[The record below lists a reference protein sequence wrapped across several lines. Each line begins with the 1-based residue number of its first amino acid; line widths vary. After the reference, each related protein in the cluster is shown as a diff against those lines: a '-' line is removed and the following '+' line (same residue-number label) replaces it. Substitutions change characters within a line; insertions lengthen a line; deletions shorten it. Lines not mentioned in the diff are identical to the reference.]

1 MDRSYQTESACFR
14 QLPEANQSLA
24 PLVVRSEM
32 ACEVGVTTHFGHFIL
47 SAARPATMQ
56 YQLCS
61 MSTEILSLSGCPAA
75 RGHRFA
81 AHATQFSFWLRHIC
95 VCTQFT
101 WIAAA
106 VLSVVFC
113 ILWPVLTIPA
123 GVFSKSYFYFFVI
136 ISIIWGLIAAVIAIF
151 LPLWESRDVF
161 ARCAEVPSTQLHLL
175 KYIRSIILISARQ
188 QVGGRPF
195 SILWRSQCLAF
206 PPLSSW
212 RKHRK
217 YSTPGMSRPVGWF
230 GASYVCACKI
240 RSSCIFL
247 PASLVLCS
255 ESRSCM
261 LLL

>member
-1 MDRSYQTESACFR
+1 
-14 QLPEANQSLA
+14 
-24 PLVVRSEM
+24 
-32 ACEVGVTTHFGHFIL
+32 
-47 SAARPATMQ
+47 MQ

-61 MSTEILSLSGCPAA
+61 MSTEIFSLSGCPAA
-75 RGHRFA
+75 RGYRFA
-81 AHATQFSFWLRHIC
+81 AHATQLSFWLRQIC

-175 KYIRSIILISARQ
+175 KYIRLIILISARQ
-188 QVGGRPF
+188 LVGGRPF
-195 SILWRSQCLAF
+195 SMLWRWQCPAFSPLLAGETTEIILLLTC
-206 PPLSSW
+206 PDLVDGLGLLMYVMSVRSEAHALSCLQAW
-212 RKHRK
+212 YCAVRVDRACHCCE
-217 YSTPGMSRPVGWF
+217 PGTMQLV
-230 GASYVCACKI
+230 ACK
-240 RSSCIFL
+240 L
-247 PASLVLCS
+247 GDVQ
-255 ESRSCM
+255 
-261 LLL
+261 